1 MQIIGNFYK
10 LTSIDDNSPFWDLE
24 LLKQIKSK
32 TNPRQEYV
40 NAGYGMTLESAI
52 NRIIQYAITSK
63 YNTISLG
70 EYLKEYKSIKD
81 EITKE
86 VNGVN

>member
-1 MQIIGNFYK
+1 
-10 LTSIDDNSPFWDLE
+10 
-24 LLKQIKSK
+24 
-32 TNPRQEYV
+32 
-40 NAGYGMTLESAI
+40 MTLESAL